1 MVSSSAFNSAA
12 FALDFISL
20 LLSKDNPVQAGQT
33 ISPVLRD
40 MVGFGVLGA
49 DKLNAPR
56 LEKAQKEDNLRIAKG
71 WKLQNLSKTV
81 DTILN
86 SATRLEKEIESETKY
101 WEEVLAV
108 SNKGWAICRIPSE
121 KQTLAVRFGFSEGK
135 FIKSLWSLFIL
146 TI

>member
-1 MVSSSAFNSAA
+1 
-12 FALDFISL
+12 
-20 LLSKDNPVQAGQT
+20 
-33 ISPVLRD
+33 

-56 LEKAQKEDNLRIAKG
+56 IDKAQKEGNRRIAKG
-71 WKLQNLSKTV
+71 WKLENLNKTV
-81 DTILN
+81 DTILS

-135 FIKSLWSLFIL
+135 SMQSRFLCFIL
-146 TI
+146 TS